1 MLKLAG
7 FGGGGYII
15 LESSCISDIL
25 QERFWEKVP
34 TLEPILYY
42 EAAYTAIHKGFR
54 EAVQQ
59 RKCLPRKCKDQS
71 SDPKH
76 ACTCQQDK

>member
-15 LESSCISDIL
+15 LESSCILDIL

-42 EAAYTAIHKGFR
+42 EAA
-54 EAVQQ
+54 
-59 RKCLPRKCKDQS
+59 
-71 SDPKH
+71 
-76 ACTCQQDK
+76 